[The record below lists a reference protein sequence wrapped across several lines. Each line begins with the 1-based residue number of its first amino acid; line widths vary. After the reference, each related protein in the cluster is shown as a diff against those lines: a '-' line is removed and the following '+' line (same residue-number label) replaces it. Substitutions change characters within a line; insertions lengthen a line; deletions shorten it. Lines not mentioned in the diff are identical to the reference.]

1 MLANTEPLFL
11 YHLLPKLI
19 IEIDKSASSTCSYQ
33 QVNYSKNYAPKMA
46 ENGLEQVFLNNIF
59 NKSHSINSSTKVQKI
74 VLERI
79 RVMSFLTAF
88 ITNNVTSLFV

>member
-11 YHLLPKLI
+11 SSQVQYHLLPKLI

-33 QVNYSKNYAPKMA
+33 LVNNYSKNYAPKMA

-59 NKSHSINSSTKVQKI
+59 NKSHSINSST
-74 VLERI
+74 
-79 RVMSFLTAF
+79 
-88 ITNNVTSLFV
+88 